1 MKNGADSKQKWV
13 PFWQNMLKPVL
24 SLVVIGVLVSAL
36 LGVTN
41 AVTLPIIENNNQAAA
56 EAVRRTLLPQADLFE
71 DITPSPLP
79 EGISSVYKA
88 VNGAGYIIEAY
99 GRGYGGTVPA
109 TVAFGEGGSIVG
121 VQFTENSETP
131 GLGKKV
137 STEAWFA
144 SQFIGKGE
152 AEISGTEVDKIASAT
167 ISSNAALA
175 AVNAAILMY
184 RQEVGGVVVEALT
197 PEEVRQNLLPG
208 ASQIAPL
215 DVSAEG
221 VEQAYKGDDGNYI
234 IYAVANGFY
243 SKPLTA
249 AVALSPDGT
258 ILGLWLDTSNETEG
272 YGAEIAKDQQFINQF
287 VGRTNVDEV
296 DVSAGA
302 TNSSNAAIQAIK
314 IALAAL
320 PNVKGAE

>member
-1 MKNGADSKQKWV
+1 MKNEAENKRQWV
-13 PFWQNMLKPVL
+13 PFWHNMLKPVL

-41 AVTLPIIENNNQAAA
+41 AITLPIIQTNSQAAA
-56 EAVRRTLLPQADLFE
+56 EAVRRALLPEADSFE

-79 EGISSVYKA
+79 EGISSMYKA
-88 VNGAGYIIEAY
+88 ANGAGYIVEAY
-99 GRGYGGTVPA
+99 GRGYGGSVPA
-109 TVAFGEGGSIVG
+109 TVAFGESGSIVG

-152 AEISGTEVDKIASAT
+152 EAVAGTGIDKIASAT

-175 AVNAAILMY
+175 AVNAAIQIY
-184 RQEVGGVVVEALT
+184 RQEVGGAAVAELT

-208 ASQIAPL
+208 ASQITPL
-215 DVSAEG
+215 AVSVEG

-287 VGRTNVDEV
+287 VGKTSVDGV

-302 TNSSNAAIQAIK
+302 TNSSNAAIQAIN
-314 IALAAL
+314 IALVAL
-320 PNVKGAE
+320 PAVKGAE